1 MKKNILY
8 YCLFFVLVFLMVGS
22 LFLDFNHSKKNEN
35 KRTKVTLAEVA
46 HTIFYAPQY
55 VAIEKGYFKEVGIDI
70 DLILTAGADKVTAAV
85 LSGDADIGFC
95 GSEGT
100 IYVYNAKE
108 KDYLKTFAQ
117 LTQKDGS
124 FLVSREKFDNFSLND
139 LKGKSVIGGRAGG
152 MPEMT
157 FEWALKQNGIDP
169 KNDLEIDTS
178 IAFAAMGGAFIS
190 GQGDFVTLFE
200 PNALEIE
207 QQGYGYVVASI
218 GELGGVVP
226 YTSYSARGS
235 YIEKNSELISNFT
248 KAIQKGLDFVHNS
261 SDKEVAEAIL
271 SQFPDT
277 SLNDL
282 EKVVARYRKID
293 AWPKTTKFS
302 EESFDHLQDIMID
315 NGVLNSKV
323 SYDKLIYS
331 EK

>member
-8 YCLFFVLVFLMVGS
+8 YCLFFILVFLMVGS

-218 GELGGVVP
+218 GKLGGVVP
-226 YTSYSARGS
+226 YTSYSARES

-261 SDKEVAEAIL
+261 SNKEVAEAIL

>member
-8 YCLFFVLVFLMVGS
+8 YCLFFILVFLMVGS

-124 FLVSREKFDNFSLND
+124 FLVSREKIDNFSLND
-139 LKGKSVIGGRAGG
+139 LKGKSVIGGRAGS

-331 EK
+331 AK

>member
-8 YCLFFVLVFLMVGS
+8 YCLFFILVFLMVGS

-124 FLVSREKFDNFSLND
+124 FLVSREKIDNFTLND

-293 AWPKTTKFS
+293 AWPKTTNFS

-331 EK
+331 AK

>member
-1 MKKNILY
+1 MKKFIIIIICIILIIGAELIIY
-8 YCLFFVLVFLMVGS
+8 
-22 LFLDFNHSKKNEN
+22 NNRSKEEKTADLTTIQLNE
-35 KRTKVTLAEVA
+35 VTRSV
-46 HTIFYAPQY
+46 FYAPQY
-55 VAIEKGYFKEVGIDI
+55 VAISNGFFEEEGIKLEI
-70 DLILTAGADKVTAAV
+70 TTGQGADKVMTALLAGQ
-85 LSGDADIGFC
+85 SDIGLC
-95 GSEGT
+95 GPEAA
-100 IYVYNAKE
+100 IYVYNEGKE
-108 KDYLKTFAQ
+108 EYVEVFAQ

-124 FLVSREKFDNFSLND
+124 FLVSRKKYDNFTLED
-139 LKGKSVIGGRAGG
+139 LKGKTIIGGRIGG

-178 IAFAAMGGAFIS
+178 IAFAAMGGAFIG

-226 YTSYSARGS
+226 YTSYSARES
-235 YIEKNSELISNFT
+235 YIKKNSELINNFT

-302 EESFDHLQDIMID
+302 EESFNHLQDIMID
-315 NGVLNSKV
+315 NGVLNNKV
-323 SYDKLIYS
+323 SYDKLIYN

>member
-8 YCLFFVLVFLMVGS
+8 YSLFFILVFLMVGS

-124 FLVSREKFDNFSLND
+124 FLVSREKIDNFTLND

-157 FEWALKQNGIDP
+157 FEWALKQNGINP